1 MLFVSTH
8 QHTIPYL
15 KNSGNNKTNQN
26 MHMILKYIIG
36 QISYDSKP
44 KTNRLFESFFVE
56 DLRDFLWQTPA
67 ISANSQKLRVLTA
80 SVFFPHGNVM
90 GSLGAMITQCGVG
103 PCCDQNS

>member
-15 KNSGNNKTNQN
+15 KNSGNNKTNRN
-26 MHMILKYIIG
+26 MHMILKYTIGQIG

-80 SVFFPHGNVM
+80 SVFFPSWKCNGLVGRHDHTM
-90 GSLGAMITQCGVG
+90 RCGTML
-103 PCCDQNS
+103 